1 MSTYKNT
8 FKSRKILDEVRDVM
22 RLHHYSIHTERTYCD
37 WIKRYIRY
45 HNMTSRQDLIDGE
58 AKIEA
63 FLTHLAVDKDVAPS
77 TQNQAMNAL
86 VFLYKHVLKQ
96 TLDQEI
102 NAVRAS
108 RKINIPMVM
117 TREEVAQIIALMEG
131 VPQLVVKILYGS
143 GLRIM
148 EAVRLRVQD
157 IDYTF
162 KQITVRSGKGA
173 KDRITT
179 FPTSAIP
186 LFQNHLAKVRVIY
199 NRDLDQGY
207 GEVYMPD
214 ALSRKYP
221 NAAKEWNWQYVF
233 PARNLAVDPRSGKLR
248 RHHID
253 PSVINKAIKV
263 AARKTELTKRISAHT
278 FRHSFATHLL
288 QRGTDIR
295 TIQALLGHKDVS
307 TTMIYTHVLQQGGQ
321 GVSSPLDDLDI

>member
-1 MSTYKNT
+1 
-8 FKSRKILDEVRDVM
+8 
-22 RLHHYSIHTERTYCD
+22 
-37 WIKRYIRY
+37 
-45 HNMTSRQDLIDGE
+45 
-58 AKIEA
+58 
-63 FLTHLAVDKDVAPS
+63 
-77 TQNQAMNAL
+77 MNAL

-108 RKINIPMVM
+108 MKITIPVVM
-117 TREEVAQIIALMEG
+117 TREEVAQIIALMGG
-131 VPQLVVKILYGS
+131 VPQLVVKLLYGS

-148 EAVRLRVQD
+148 EAVRLRMHD

-173 KDRITT
+173 KDRIAT

-186 LFQNHLAKVRVIY
+186 LLQNHLAKVRAVH

-207 GEVYMPD
+207 GEVSMPG
-214 ALSRKYP
+214 ALARKYP

-233 PARNLAVDPRSGKLR
+233 PARNLAVDPRSGRLR
-248 RHHID
+248 RHHVD
-253 PSVINKAIKV
+253 PSVINKAIK
-263 AARKTELTKRISAHT
+263 AAVHKTGITKRISAHT

-295 TIQALLGHKDVS
+295 TIQALLGPRDVA
-307 TTMIYTHVLQQGGQ
+307 TTMIYTHVLPQGGQ
-321 GVSSPLDDLDI
+321 GVMSPLDDLS